1 MNVLT
6 SVWPSPFLTSVL
18 PGWRVFSNV
27 SSLLFIILSLQ
38 TKVLLNPH
46 RDNRGVSE
54 NKSGQT
60 AVKQMSERRRIRL
73 IVLSTVRPLL
83 GSCAHLTPTYVCTW
97 FEFVATYTPG
107 LVLNNGKMH
116 PHKPSHRLPHLQSAH
131 TGKKKTNHC
140 SEAACWRAASQR
152 SGRETHIQ
160 AESERQ
166 ESPYIALRKSCVRTG
181 SSFFGHGGFL
191 WPTPRHWSPDISS
204 TVGFWRE
211 DPSRLEGDCRGG
223 GDGGPGRTCSSVSA
237 AALPP
242 SLPPPPTHP
251 PLHSWYSL
259 QRVAEACSRP
269 FTGWQK

>member
-18 PGWRVFSNV
+18 PGWRVFSNI

-83 GSCAHLTPTYVCTW
+83 GSCAHLTPTYICTW

-116 PHKPSHRLPHLQSAH
+116 PHKPSHRLPHLQSTH

-181 SSFFGHGGFL
+181 SSLFGHGGFL
-191 WPTPRHWSPDISS
+191 WPTPRLTFPPLLASEERIPGGSRETAEVVA
-204 TVGFWRE
+204 TV
-211 DPSRLEGDCRGG
+211 DQA
-223 GDGGPGRTCSSVSA
+223 GPAPRFQ
-237 AALPP
+237 LQH
-242 SLPPPPTHP
+242 SLPPPPLPLTHHFT
-251 PLHSWYSL
+251 LGT
-259 QRVAEACSRP
+259 ACSEWLRP
-269 FTGWQK
+269 VADHSQADRNK

>member
-6 SVWPSPFLTSVL
+6 SVWPSPCLTSVL
-18 PGWRVFSNV
+18 PGWRVFSNI

-131 TGKKKTNHC
+131 TGKKKQT
-140 SEAACWRAASQR
+140 
-152 SGRETHIQ
+152 T
-160 AESERQ
+160 
-166 ESPYIALRKSCVRTG
+166 ALRQLAEGQPAKGVG
-181 SSFFGHGGFL
+181 E
-191 WPTPRHWSPDISS
+191 RHIY
-204 TVGFWRE
+204 R
-211 DPSRLEGDCRGG
+211 
-223 GDGGPGRTCSSVSA
+223 
-237 AALPP
+237 
-242 SLPPPPTHP
+242 
-251 PLHSWYSL
+251 
-259 QRVAEACSRP
+259 QRVKGRKVL
-269 FTGWQK
+269 T